1 MPDTL
6 RLSIKGALQ
15 RARHPFPGQWRRLS
29 GLAANPRAPWV
40 VIGTV
45 CIVGL
50 LQNVYLSAF
59 TGQPGPLWKV
69 WIYELSSGAVLLALI
84 GPVAWSAARFPLL
97 DRTVR
102 SLAAHLLASL
112 VFSVIHVSAMVAIRK
127 GVFALLGHSYRFGPP
142 LNGFAYEFGKD
153 FFTYCFFVGVFTAS
167 RWIMGHTPRSM
178 AVEEAGEREG
188 FTVRTTRGNVL
199 VPFAALL
206 HVEASGNYVT
216 LFTAAGDFLHRA
228 TMKEV
233 TRLLPA
239 TEFART
245 HRSHL
250 VRLSAIRSIRGRQ
263 DGDKSLELQDGR
275 RVPLSRTYASAR
287 DWTLVMSGSAGA
299 ADATEV
305 S

>member
-1 MPDTL
+1 MRGTL
-6 RLSIKGALQ
+6 GLSLKGGLHE
-15 RARHPFPGQWRRLS
+15 ARHPFPGKARRL
-29 GLAANPRAPWV
+29 LEFVANPRAPWA
-40 VIGTV
+40 VIGTICLV
-45 CIVGL
+45 SL

-59 TGQPGPLWKV
+59 TGQPASLWKV
-69 WIYELSSGAVLLALI
+69 WICELSSGAVLLALA

-97 DRTVR
+97 DRSAG
-102 SLAAHLLASL
+102 SLAAHVLASL
-112 VFSVIHVSAMVAIRK
+112 VFSLIHVSSMVAIRK

-153 FFTYCFFVGVFTAS
+153 FFTYCFFVGVFTVS
-167 RWIMGHTPRSM
+167 RWIMDQTPRS
-178 AVEEAGEREG
+178 AAAEEAGEREG
-188 FTVRTTRGNVL
+188 FTVRTTGGNVF

-206 HVEASGNYVT
+206 HVEATGNYVT
-216 LFTAAGDFLHRA
+216 LFTAVGDFLHRA
-228 TMKEV
+228 TMKEL

-250 VRLSAIRSIRGRQ
+250 VRLSAIRGMRSRA
-263 DGDKSLELQDGR
+263 DGDKFLELRDGR

-287 DWTLVMSGSAGA
+287 DWTLVMSGSPSAAGA
-299 ADATEV
+299 TEA